1 MPQNHWAYE
10 QISILKANGIIAG
23 YPDGKYEGERP
34 MTRYE
39 FATMLFRAMEMGAVL
54 SDRVLTEFA
63 PELERFTVDTVAKD
77 KDGHPM
83 IERVRTA
90 QTKRS

>member
-1 MPQNHWAYE
+1 
-10 QISILKANGIIAG
+10 
-23 YPDGKYEGERP
+23 